1 MAGTDSTMLTWTD
14 QPYATMW
21 AHLRVL
27 SHVHNAKRLLL
38 NQLGGTRNTPPPA
51 GQLLDQKAAQ
61 LSYCVLQADEYFRA
75 AESVSVN
82 TSPLLYFYGMLSL
95 AKATVVAN
103 DPQKLLDDVKYH
115 GLHHD
120 KLRRA
125 ATVEDQLA
133 IVNGGVFDELMD
145 VVLGYRVPKGSA
157 FRFRDVLAISP
168 ELSKM
173 YERHF
178 AVPPRWIYLYSH
190 ELSSKDP
197 YKLKV
202 CVIAKDE
209 EEVLSVLP
217 EFSHDFDRHPGLMHG
232 QAICFSSKTG
242 VEEAPCYFRIY
253 SPVVGGRYLVGSLS
267 YSFNGSIEKCYVSPP
282 LSDYI
287 LMYILSDCV
296 RYQQELWG
304 NVVQGRQTG
313 ILGLIELAIAI
324 ARRRF
329 PNMVLNELYGEPFE
343 YGTPSRMM

>member
-1 MAGTDSTMLTWTD
+1 MLTWTD

-21 AHLRVL
+21 SHLRVL
-27 SHVHNAKRLLL
+27 SHVHNARRLLL
-38 NQLGGTRNTPPPA
+38 NQFGGTRRILPPA
-51 GQLLDQKAAQ
+51 GPLLDQKAAQ

-75 AESVSVN
+75 AESVSIN

-115 GLHHD
+115 GLNHD
-120 KLRRA
+120 KAQRA
-125 ATVEDQLA
+125 ATVDDQLA
-133 IVNGGVFDELMD
+133 FVNGGVFDELMN
-145 VVLGYRVPKGSA
+145 VVLGYRLPKGSA

-178 AVPPRWIYLYSH
+178 GTPPRWTHFYSQ
-190 ELSSKDP
+190 ELSEDP
-197 YKLKV
+197 YRLKI
-202 CVIAKDE
+202 CIAAKNE
-209 EEVLSVLP
+209 EDVLSVFP
-217 EFSHDFDRHPGLMHG
+217 EFARDFERQPGLMHG
-232 QAICFSSKTG
+232 QAICFSSKPVLERTP
-242 VEEAPCYFRIY
+242 AYFRVY
-253 SPVVGGRYLVGSLS
+253 TPVVGGRYLVGSLN
-267 YSFNGSIEKCYVSPP
+267 YSLHGSINTSYVSPP
-282 LSDYI
+282 LADYI

-304 NVVQGRQTG
+304 NVVQGRETG

-329 PNMVLNELYGEPFE
+329 PNMVLNELYGESFE
-343 YGTPSRMM
+343 YATPSRMM